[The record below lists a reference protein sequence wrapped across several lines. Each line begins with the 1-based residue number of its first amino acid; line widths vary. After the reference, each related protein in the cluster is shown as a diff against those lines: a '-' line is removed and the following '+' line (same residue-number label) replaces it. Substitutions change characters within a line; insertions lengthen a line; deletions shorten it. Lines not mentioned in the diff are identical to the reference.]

1 MKIIFVSNVLN
12 HHQKPISEALYKVT
26 NGEYRFVATA
36 ELTEERKALG
46 FERMHPNYL
55 LEYSADN
62 AHYINDLIENADLVI
77 IGAAPLCLI
86 KERLKLGKLTF
97 RYSERLF
104 KTKSRYLKWPIH
116 FWRAFQTRSCYI
128 LCSSAFASK
137 DFMSTG
143 FYKGKCFKWGYFPQV
158 KVHDNL
164 EKLMANKGAQGQN
177 QISIVWA
184 ARLLPL
190 KHPEYVIQVAKRL
203 KKQSISF
210 VMHLIGNGQL
220 EEELHKNIIADGL
233 EKEVIMHGAMS
244 PDMVRMYMEQADIF
258 LFTSDRQEG
267 WGAVVNEAMN
277 SACAVVASHAAG
289 SVPFL
294 IAHGENGLIFKSGDV
309 DDLYNKVLFLINN
322 PDRRKDIGLK
332 AYKTMIQTWNAEN
345 CVNNLIELVDAIEH
359 SKDCSNICGP
369 CSKAP
374 YLKENW
380 ITSI

>member
-1 MKIIFVSNVLN
+1 
-12 HHQKPISEALYKVT
+12 
-26 NGEYRFVATA
+26 
-36 ELTEERKALG
+36 
-46 FERMHPNYL
+46 
-55 LEYSADN
+55 
-62 AHYINDLIENADLVI
+62 
-77 IGAAPLCLI
+77 
-86 KERLKLGKLTF
+86 
-97 RYSERLF
+97 
-104 KTKSRYLKWPIH
+104 
-116 FWRAFQTRSCYI
+116 
-128 LCSSAFASK
+128 
-137 DFMSTG
+137 MSTG